1 MSHDMVY
8 EMIVLTFLAEKVD
21 ATDLEVKI
29 LFLSSFLS
37 SSYKDEINFR
47 DCRYWFWISAIR
59 LGLPVSDGVP

>member
-1 MSHDMVY
+1 MVY

-29 LFLSSFLS
+29 LFISSFLS

-47 DCRYWFWISAIR
+47 DCR
-59 LGLPVSDGVP
+59 